1 MKKIVEKTF
10 LEFKFLSDPTYSPDG
25 KNIAFKVSTSDYE
38 NNRNLNDLYVI
49 REDKKTYRVTSTG
62 NVGCFTWDG
71 NDRILY
77 VPTGLTGK
85 CGNSCLYRL
94 DPFADAEKQVPQPV
108 CELSGK
114 NVSNLGFLRG
124 RIFYYVCEQLLPKEA
139 DPHLTPIGEKEKIYY
154 TFEEI
159 PTFKNNKGVQSG
171 RRNTACIVNVE
182 TGENKTVSDPGQH
195 VTSATANEDTVL
207 FASAA
212 YNENGVIDEHVSLSV
227 YELEN
232 TSGTA
237 ETAAQTAAG
246 AAGKSSPASLAGKLT
261 KVMNA
266 GDLVLRHLEVT
277 GTLWNGKILVLGSK
291 GETYGVMQSPD
302 AWIIDRKT
310 LQMEKLFPFRGTNIA
325 GRTLTTDCRSAAG
338 MMKPAGERLYF
349 TNTRDHYT
357 YLRFFGP
364 DGKWSEDL
372 TPDGT
377 CDAFD
382 IHGENFCYTG
392 FFGNRLSEIYENG
405 VQLTHLNEFVQ
416 EEYSIS
422 TPEILHFT
430 DTDGYKIDG
439 WVMKPVDYVPGKK
452 YPVILDI
459 HGGPRS
465 VYGEAFFHEHQMWTA
480 DGYFVIYCNPRGGEG
495 RDDDF
500 ADCWGEKM
508 GVVDY
513 NDIMQFVDV
522 VLEKYPD
529 ADEKRMGVMGVSYGG
544 YMTNWIIGHT
554 DRFAAA
560 CAACSISNY
569 TSLEYATAGIGYYW
583 AKNFV
588 GYNTKE
594 NAAFLWEKSPL
605 KYAPCAKTPT
615 LFIHCNQDNVC
626 WQDQGFQMY
635 TALKIHGCEAKMI
648 YFKHEGH
655 TFGRDGLPV
664 HRLARMEELHSWM
677 DKYLK

>member
-10 LEFKFLSDPTYSPDG
+10 LEFKFLSNPAYSPDG
-25 KNIAFKVSTSDYE
+25 KNIAFKISTSDYE
-38 NNRNLNDLYVI
+38 NNKNLNDLYVI
-49 REDKKTYRVTSTG
+49 REDKKTYRITNTG
-62 NVGCFTWDG
+62 NVGCFSWDG

-77 VPTGLTGK
+77 VPAGVTGK
-85 CGNSCLYRL
+85 HGNACLYRL
-94 DPFADAEKQVPQPV
+94 DPFSCAEKQSPQPV

-114 NVSNLGFLRG
+114 NVSKLGFLRG
-124 RIFYYVCEQLLPKEA
+124 RIFYYVCEQLLPEEA
-139 DPHLTPIGEKEKIYY
+139 DPHLTPIREKEKIYY

-182 TGENKTVSDPGQH
+182 TGENKTVSDPRQH

-227 YELEN
+227 YEL
-232 TSGTA
+232 GDV
-237 ETAAQTAAG
+237 
-246 AAGKSSPASLAGKLT
+246 PASLAGKLT

-266 GDLVLRHLEVT
+266 GDLMLRHLEVT

-291 GETYGVMQSPD
+291 GEKYGVMQSPD
-302 AWIIDRKT
+302 AWVIDRKT
-310 LQMEKLFPFRGTNIA
+310 LQMEKLFPFQGTNIA

-382 IHGENFCYTG
+382 IHGKNFCYTG

-439 WVMKPVDYVPGKK
+439 WVMKPVDYIPGKK

-544 YMTNWIIGHT
+544 YMTNWIVGQT
-554 DRFAAA
+554 DRFAAGVS
-560 CAACSISNY
+560 CRSICNWLSENL
-569 TSLEYATAGIGYYW
+569 TTDVGLILGEDVVQGDPW
-583 AKNFV
+583 HDAKV
-588 GYNTKE
+588 V
-594 NAAFLWEKSPL
+594 WDQSPL
-605 KYAPCAKTPT
+605 QFADRVKTPV
-615 LFIHCNQDNVC
+615 LFMQSDMDYRCYMGEAI
-626 WQDQGFQMY
+626 QMY
-635 TALKIHGCEAKMI
+635 TALKKFGVDTRLVLFHGES
-648 YFKHEGH
+648 H
-655 TFGRDGLPV
+655 GLSRMGKP
-664 HRLARMEELHSWM
+664 HNRIARIDFMVKWF